1 MPRDVPV
8 VQPRLRDALAAFVAA
23 ERAVDAGQSADALAL
38 FTALF
43 DAIRPRR
50 REPPEFGAARFG
62 AVVEAVAADA
72 ALARAMRRPLLHL
85 LGTRRLVS
93 FFADSGIL
101 PTTGFFSELGRIVSQ
116 RLLPDL
122 PDERDLRGCM
132 QRVFHARDDWAW
144 LQTLPAETTQ
154 RFWLLLAVDDGV
166 DSRDALRHVADQ
178 MIEALL
184 VLAYRIGGIGVEQEF
199 GRLGPRFVAHAPR
212 MRGLARV
219 AQQFADGLRAHW
231 HDDSVAPVDEAELL
245 VMTDQ
250 CHEVLDDAQRACLQQ
265 GTSLALTFLIRRTRQ
280 SLRRIETLARLVG
293 IGVKPQA
300 DRATRAQALTAWG
313 GLVGDALRAENQR
326 NSLREHLSKGMAL
339 LALRVTDN
347 AAKTGEHYIAAT
359 RAEYAGMWRAAA
371 GAGLIIAAMALTKIF
386 ASTLS
391 LAPIGVA
398 LSYSL
403 IYGLGFVVIYMLHMT
418 IATKQPAMTAQTIAG
433 YLGEASNGRVADLER
448 VVDLIAAVARSQLAA
463 ILGNVLVA
471 LPTAMAIAVLWQAR
485 TGAMPFGEHKAMH
498 LLHDLDPLGWAV
510 PHAALAGV
518 FLFAAGLLSGY
529 FDNKASYARIGAR
542 IGRLHW
548 LAAAV
553 GAARAQ
559 RVGRYVE
566 DHLGGLMGNFL
577 FGCML
582 GSAGTIGLILGL
594 PIDIRHIAFAS
605 ANLGYALTVLEF
617 ALPWQAVAWAALG
630 VALIGL
636 TNLGVSFA
644 LALWM
649 ALRARGIVFTQWREL
664 LRRLLWRIRLQ
675 PSSFIVPRRDLEAG
689 AAPH

>member
-1 MPRDVPV
+1 MPRDAPI
-8 VQPRLRDALAAFVAA
+8 VQPRLREALAGFVAA
-23 ERAVDAGQSADALAL
+23 ERAVDNGTPVDALAL
-38 FTALF
+38 FVALI
-43 DAIRPRR
+43 DAIRPRW
-50 REPPEFGAARFG
+50 REAPETGAARFT
-62 AVVEAVAADA
+62 AMVQAIEADA
-72 ALARAMRRPLLHL
+72 DLARAMRRPLLHL

-101 PTTGFFSELGRIVSQ
+101 PTTGFFSELGRIASQ
-116 RLLPDL
+116 RLLPEL

-132 QRVFHARDDWAW
+132 QRVFHVRDDWAW
-144 LQTLPAETTQ
+144 LQTTPAETTQ
-154 RFWLLLAVDDGV
+154 RFWQLLAIDDGA
-166 DSRDALRHVADQ
+166 SAREGLRHVADQ
-178 MIEALL
+178 MLEALL
-184 VLAYRIGGIGVEQEF
+184 VLAYRIGGIAVESDF

-219 AQQFADGLRAHW
+219 AQQFADGCRAHW
-231 HDDSVAPVDEAELL
+231 HDPTVAPLDEAELL
-245 VMTDQ
+245 VMVDQ
-250 CHEVLDDAQRACLQQ
+250 CHELLDEAQRACLQQ

-280 SLRRIETLARLVG
+280 SLRRIETLARLIG
-293 IGVKPQA
+293 IGLKPQA
-300 DRATRAQALTAWG
+300 DLPARQTALVAWG
-313 GLVGDALRAENQR
+313 DLVRDALRAENQR
-326 NSLREHLSKGMAL
+326 DSLRGHLSKGMAL

-386 ASTLS
+386 ASKLD
-391 LAPIGVA
+391 LAPIGFA
-398 LSYSL
+398 LGYSL
-403 IYGLGFVVIYMLHMT
+403 IYGLGFVLIYMLHMT

-433 YLGEASNGRVADLER
+433 YLGEARNGRVADLER

-471 LPTAMAIAVLWQAR
+471 LPTAMAIAALWHAR
-485 TGAMPFGEHKAMH
+485 TGVMPLDDAKAMH
-498 LLHDLDPLGWAV
+498 LLHDLDPLGWAI
-510 PHAALAGV
+510 PHAAIAGV

-542 IGRLHW
+542 VGRLRW
-548 LAAAV
+548 LNAV
-553 GAARAQ
+553 AGAARAQ
-559 RVGRYVE
+559 RIGAYVE
-566 DHLGGLMGNFL
+566 NHLGGLMGNFL

-617 ALPWQAVAWAALG
+617 SLPWQAVAWAALG

-649 ALRARGIVFTQWREL
+649 ALRARGIVFNQWGEL
-664 LRRLLWRIRLQ
+664 VRRVGWRIKLQ
-675 PSSFIVPRRDLEAG
+675 PSSFVMPRPDLDAG
-689 AAPH
+689 R